1 MRELFLSGKT
11 DSPRRRSL
19 RSRVPQ
25 ENTLCSFHFARAG
38 FLFLLMKRVFSC
50 GSLPSTNRAGGGA
63 VRTSLGRLSRR
74 GLGEECG
81 RASAFFF
88 EKIGG

>member
-1 MRELFLSGKT
+1 
-11 DSPRRRSL
+11 
-19 RSRVPQ
+19 
-25 ENTLCSFHFARAG
+25 
-38 FLFLLMKRVFSC
+38 MKRVFSC